1 MQQLVRTR
9 NEDRRYDFLLF
20 IGRADTRYLPHMS
33 HGLCQ
38 VFLSL
43 VPLPSV
49 THYLHPTIVT
59 VGFLSIPAY
68 MLVASDIRSI
78 LSIPAYMRV
87 SSTVPVITDTISVS
101 RFPPICGFRRVC
113 VL

>member
-59 VGFLSIPAY
+59 VGFEPTNSGGL
-68 MLVASDIRSI
+68 M
-78 LSIPAYMRV
+78 M
-87 SSTVPVITDTISVS
+87 
-101 RFPPICGFRRVC
+101 GMK
-113 VL
+113 